1 VTVKLDEMHKITTR
15 TQVDMKNRMD
25 SQTLA
30 DQKRKELSVKLGND
44 NAHSPTVAKGT
55 MIGSFL
61 QTKQAT
67 FGGNSNSLHPEF
79 VDEQAQRQVK
89 YVDLNTLRKG
99 LNYHGTNTDR
109 LVRENQQIADEAEA
123 IERELNPSKDT
134 KKKIIKKTESTATD
148 AGAGMPVV
156 MEGKLAKKDVQN
168 LPDDVDEIA
177 KTVTGMN
184 FKEQDLDV
192 LIELS
197 KSLKQKRLEM
207 FPDPNQ

>member
-1 VTVKLDEMHKITTR
+1 VKLDEMHKITTR

-30 DQKRKELSVKLGND
+30 DQKRKELSVKLGKD

-207 FPDPNQ
+207 FPDPGQ